1 MSKSPEARSWASS
14 ERTIPRLVVR
24 PLKEF
29 LDTEAAGGIV
39 LLAATVIALVWANS
53 PWSAAYESLW
63 STRLGVR
70 LGRFGF
76 AADLLDLVN
85 EGAMALFFF
94 VVGLEIKRELVSGEM
109 AGLRRAALPVA
120 GAVGGMALPALIYAG
135 FNLGSEGAA
144 GWGIPMATDIAFAV
158 GALTLVAPRAP
169 TTLRVFLLTLAI
181 VDDIGSIAIIAL
193 FYSQGLSPVALA
205 AAAIL
210 LVAIATMKALQVWWV
225 PAYAFLGIAFWFAVL
240 LSGVNA
246 TIAGVVLGL
255 MTPARALDP
264 SSMGRWH
271 RTPGRSVLE
280 PRPSDVRPVSQRLH
294 ESVPVTERLEHVL
307 HPWSSYLVIPLFAL
321 ANAGLAVDGS
331 LLLDALA
338 SPVGLGVL
346 VARVAGKLVGIILA
360 VHVAVRLGAAPLSED
375 VSPRAIAG
383 AAALGGVGFT
393 VPLFVT
399 GLAFDTRPLLAAHA
413 TVSLLLASLV
423 AVALGAAI
431 FRWKSSSPT
440 LAESADPAGH

>member
-24 PLKEF
+24 PLREF

-39 LLAATVIALVWANS
+39 LLAATVIALLWANS

-76 AADLLDLVN
+76 SADLLHLVN

-109 AGLRRAALPVA
+109 AGLRRAALPVV
-120 GAVGGMALPALIYAG
+120 GAVGGMALPALIYAQ
-135 FNLGSEGAA
+135 FNLGGEGAA

-158 GALTLVAPRAP
+158 GALTLIAPRAP
-169 TTLRVFLLTLAI
+169 TPLRVFLLTLAI
-181 VDDIGSIAIIAL
+181 VDDIGSIAIITL
-193 FYSQGLSPVALA
+193 FYSQELSPVALT

-210 LVAIATMKALQVWWV
+210 LGAIATMKALRMWWV
-225 PAYAFLGIAFWFAVL
+225 PAYAFMGIAFWFAVL

-246 TIAGVVLGL
+246 TIAGVALGL

-264 SSMGRWH
+264 SSARRWSLS
-271 RTPGRSVLE
+271 PGGSVLE
-280 PRPSDVRPVSQRLH
+280 PRPSDVRLAALSLH
-294 ESVPVTERLEHVL
+294 ESVPVAERLEHVL

-321 ANAGLAVDGS
+321 ANAGLAVDVS
-331 LLLDALA
+331 LLAEALA

-346 VARVAGKLVGIILA
+346 VARVAGKLAGIVVA
-360 VHVAVRLGAAPLSED
+360 VHVAVRLGAVPLSSD
-375 VSPRAIAG
+375 VGPRMIVG
-383 AAALGGVGFT
+383 AAALCGVGFT

-399 GLAFDTRPLLAAHA
+399 GLAFDTQPQLAAHA
-413 TVSLLLASLV
+413 TVSLLLASLM
-423 AVALGAAI
+423 AAALGAAI
-431 FRWKSSSPT
+431 LRWKPQPSR
-440 LAESADPAGH
+440 